1 MNAKETE
8 HILLEVHE
16 GSFDSHANG
25 HAMARMTLR
34 AGYYWLT
41 MENDCCVHV
50 RKCHKCQTFADNV
63 NALPVPLNVLATPWS
78 FSMWGTDV
86 IGAIEPRALN
96 GHRFILVAIDYF
108 TKWVEAALY
117 QEDRSVD
124 DRIIQGLARHA
135 TLRIAWLSDF
145 CMHIY
150 WGNPFLFGVWDGSY
164 API

>member
-1 MNAKETE
+1 
-8 HILLEVHE
+8 
-16 GSFDSHANG
+16 
-25 HAMARMTLR
+25 
-34 AGYYWLT
+34 
-41 MENDCCVHV
+41 
-50 RKCHKCQTFADNV
+50 
-63 NALPVPLNVLATPWS
+63 
-78 FSMWGTDV
+78 MWGTDV

-150 WGNPFLFGVWDGSY
+150 WGNPILFGVWDGSY